1 MRLLVSTI
9 SRLDDQ
15 TQYYTGTVKQT
26 WERWLLLGEPMLVS
40 LAVGWF
46 VDGPDDVLIER
57 HISVARQEMG
67 KCTRKD

>member
-1 MRLLVSTI
+1 
-9 SRLDDQ
+9 
-15 TQYYTGTVKQT
+15 
-26 WERWLLLGEPMLVS
+26 MLVS